1 MGQCM
6 GYLGGSPA
14 ENNRRA
20 ALDAMVQLNGFDVI
34 IVCTGTE
41 HQAAFWQA
49 RLERGKG
56 VVAPAGAAILCVH
69 EDWDGGAGNGLGT
82 LYAWTKAL
90 KLAETKGDATLA
102 ARLRAGDV
110 AAAIYHTAGKG
121 TRLAPLPGAE
131 NNNKP
136 GVKLPCAAPV
146 GEGGAHVPL
155 TILEAVVKQTGVY
168 AASRKGRLSV
178 FWGDQVFVPTTP
190 CAYDAPRAHADILC
204 MLSTMPDAATWAAR
218 GLEKYGL
225 VAVAASGAAC
235 QIEKVDQATAVKF
248 TESLGE
254 IASVGTSL
262 GSFSLTAAL
271 LNALLAEF
279 SPELEAK
286 KGQFDSDPH
295 WWMPLTLPL
304 DAYSALMGK
313 KGVDAKTSAAHHAR
327 MRGMLASFETGGAHV
342 LGPVDVGDDAYWW
355 DYGQLKLYLRN
366 ALRLAEDG
374 AEAGAMREFLGVARG
389 GASGAFSVDGKSTT
403 SSCLVQRGT
412 ATRSVLANVTARE
425 VEATGCVLV
434 NVTAK
439 KVVAGEGAI
448 AYNVVDG
455 SDAGLVLKAGEV
467 VTDVFMED
475 GSKHR
480 QRSTLELDG
489 GKTWKQVVAGNK
501 YSFEGMYKL
510 NQSTNVINASKVGEK
525 AHGDLKRTVSS

>member
-1 MGQCM
+1 
-6 GYLGGSPA
+6 
-14 ENNRRA
+14 
-20 ALDAMVQLNGFDVI
+20 
-34 IVCTGTE
+34 
-41 HQAAFWQA
+41 
-49 RLERGKG
+49 
-56 VVAPAGAAILCVH
+56 
-69 EDWDGGAGNGLGT
+69 
-82 LYAWTKAL
+82 
-90 KLAETKGDATLA
+90 
-102 ARLRAGDV
+102 
-110 AAAIYHTAGKG
+110 
-121 TRLAPLPGAE
+121 
-131 NNNKP
+131 
-136 GVKLPCAAPV
+136 
-146 GEGGAHVPL
+146 
-155 TILEAVVKQTGVY
+155 
-168 AASRKGRLSV
+168 
-178 FWGDQVFVPTTP
+178 
-190 CAYDAPRAHADILC
+190 
-204 MLSTMPDAATWAAR
+204 
-218 GLEKYGL
+218 
-225 VAVAASGAAC
+225 
-235 QIEKVDQATAVKF
+235 
-248 TESLGE
+248 
-254 IASVGTSL
+254 
-262 GSFSLTAAL
+262 
-271 LNALLAEF
+271 
-279 SPELEAK
+279 
-286 KGQFDSDPH
+286 
-295 WWMPLTLPL
+295 MPLTLPL

-448 AYNVVDG
+448 AYRDRAETSLVGAGSVACCKRITKAVRTRRDVSRRVFVSSRSVAARRYNVVDG

-501 YSFEGMYKL
+501 YSFEGMRARR
-510 NQSTNVINASKVGEK
+510 V
-525 AHGDLKRTVSS
+525 